1 MGIIE
6 KVLLFFL
13 GFFTIKLSHSFLLT
27 AFYALY
33 SEDMSEWY
41 FWKQTLCLVQ
51 LQLEPIFIKRRKKGC
66 KNNTSDGGKGGG
78 VRMESN

>member
-1 MGIIE
+1 MTLHGHNRKGIA
-6 KVLLFFL
+6 FL

-41 FWKQTLCLVQ
+41 FWKQTLGLVQ
-51 LQLEPIFIKRRKKGC
+51 LQL
-66 KNNTSDGGKGGG
+66 
-78 VRMESN
+78 